1 MRYDLCRKRGLPVG
15 SGVVKGACKRIV
27 GSRLKQARCRWPKA
41 GANALLAVKC
51 CIDNICRIDFLG
63 WRACRGATA

>member
-15 SGVVKGACKRIV
+15 SGVVEGACKPIV
-27 GSRLKQARCRWPKA
+27 GNRFKQAGCRRSKA

-51 CIDNICRIDFLG
+51 CIDNNRSADFLD
-63 WRACRGATA
+63 WRTCRAAAA